1 MFSKF
6 QNHIVSR
13 FPFLAQKKLFLA
25 VSGGLDSMVLL
36 HLLSKMPFEIAVL
49 HCNFQLRGLESF
61 GDQEFIQNYC
71 NQNNISIF
79 TTHFDTEAFAKDYKL
94 STQVAARE
102 LRYSWFYELLEE
114 ENFDYILTAHHAD
127 DNLE

>member
-1 MFSKF
+1 MLLKF
-6 QNHIVSR
+6 QNHIISR
-13 FPFLAQKKLFLA
+13 FPFLAEKKLFLA

-36 HLLSKMPFEIAVL
+36 HLLQKLRYEIAVL

-61 GDQEFIQNYC
+61 GDQDFIQKYC
-71 NQNNISIF
+71 EQNNIPVF
-79 TTHFDTEAFAKDYKL
+79 TTQFDTEAFAKDYKL

-114 ENFDYILTAHHAD
+114 KTSIIS
-127 DNLE
+127 